1 MLARIALEVAVF
13 VAPDETASTTL
24 PNAHTKAAAPA
35 APADRRHAIRRVDL
49 LALVARYRWLRTF
62 SITDATRYV
71 QAPRNHRVC
80 HHSHENVR
88 RTVLV
93 LMAHQSLRVLVGSL
107 APGVLPSTQP
117 AKMPA
122 GTIMLDLGPEH
133 PSHAGLIELRLWTE
147 GGVITTARVVVG
159 AMHRGAEKLFEV
171 RDYRQ
176 ILMLADRHDWQA
188 PFFGE
193 LAVAM
198 ACEQMMGLA
207 IPDRAVWLRTLLAE
221 HTRILSHCGF
231 LGYVSHRLSADAGLR
246 GLREQLRTQTLRLTG
261 NRIHPMATRVG
272 GLGVD
277 ADAAWLRAE
286 QQLAEQTAAAAD
298 AVLTMIDSVEF
309 TALTSGVALLDRNTI
324 QQFGVS
330 GPAARASGVDLDLR
344 RQRPYLAYP
353 ELGGLIAPPLRRS
366 GDAQSRLA
374 LLAQELTISASLII
388 ACIER
393 LWDLPGPVSVRL
405 GKIIRVP
412 EGEAY
417 LAVEA
422 PLGIA
427 GVFLVS
433 RGEKTPWRLKL
444 RTPSFNNISSLEQ
457 LLVGVPTDALE
468 ASLASIGYVVG
479 DIDK

>member
-1 MLARIALEVAVF
+1 V
-13 VAPDETASTTL
+13 
-24 PNAHTKAAAPA
+24 
-35 APADRRHAIRRVDL
+35 
-49 LALVARYRWLRTF
+49 
-62 SITDATRYV
+62 
-71 QAPRNHRVC
+71 
-80 HHSHENVR
+80 
-88 RTVLV
+88 
-93 LMAHQSLRVLVGSL
+93 AHQQLRVLVGSL

-117 AKMPA
+117 ASFPT
-122 GTIMLDLGPEH
+122 GVIMIDLGPEH
-133 PSHAGLIELRLWTE
+133 PSNAGLIELRLWTE
-147 GGVITTARVVVG
+147 GNVITTARVVVG

-198 ACEQMMGLA
+198 TCEQMMGLEV
-207 IPDRAVWLRTLLAE
+207 PERAVWLRTLLAE

-231 LGYVSHRLSADAGLR
+231 LSYVPHRLQADAGLR
-246 GLREQLRTQTLRLTG
+246 ALRESLRNQTLRLTG

-272 GLGVD
+272 GLAVD
-277 ADAAWLRAE
+277 ADHAWLRAE
-286 QQLAEQTAAAAD
+286 RQVAEQARRVSEAM
-298 AVLTMIDSVEF
+298 LTMIDSAPF
-309 TALTSGVALLDRNTI
+309 ATLTSGVGILDRETI
-324 QQFGVS
+324 SQFGVS
-330 GPAARASGVDLDLR
+330 GPAARATGVHLDLR
-344 RQRPYLAYP
+344 LQRPYLAYA
-353 ELGGLIAPPLRRS
+353 ELADMISRPARHS
-366 GDAQSRLA
+366 GDAQARLRV
-374 LLAQELTISASLII
+374 LAEELAISASLIV

-393 LWDLPGPVSVRL
+393 LRDLPGPLSVKL

-417 LAVEA
+417 LTIEA

-444 RTPSFNNISSLEQ
+444 RTPSFNNISSLERV
-457 LLVGVPTDALE
+457 LVGVPTDALE
-468 ASLASIGYVVG
+468 ATLASIGYVVG

>member
-1 MLARIALEVAVF
+1 MCPELVCMCPELVCMCPELVEGHEPRAS
-13 VAPDETASTTL
+13 TAS
-24 PNAHTKAAAPA
+24 AH
-35 APADRRHAIRRVDL
+35 I
-49 LALVARYRWLRTF
+49 
-62 SITDATRYV
+62 
-71 QAPRNHRVC
+71 C
-80 HHSHENVR
+80 HHSSR
-88 RTVLV
+88 L
-93 LMAHQSLRVLVGSL
+93 LMTHQQLRVLVGSL

-117 AKMPA
+117 ARLPA

-133 PSHAGLIELRLWTE
+133 PSNAGLIELRLWTE
-147 GGVITTARVVVG
+147 NDVITTASIVVG

-231 LGYVSHRLSADAGLR
+231 LGYVVHRLQVDPGLR
-246 GLREQLRTQTLRLTG
+246 DLREALRTQTLRLTG

-272 GLGVD
+272 GLGMD
-277 ADAAWLRAE
+277 ADEAWLQAERQVAERAMRVSE
-286 QQLAEQTAAAAD
+286 EL
-298 AVLTMIDSVEF
+298 LTMIDSAPF
-309 TALTSGVALLDRNTI
+309 ASLTSGVGMLDRHTI

-330 GPAARASGVDLDLR
+330 GPAARATGVDLDLR
-344 RQRPYLAYP
+344 VQQPYLAYA
-353 ELGGLIAPPLRRS
+353 ELAAMISFPTRRS
-366 GDAQSRLA
+366 GDAQTRLRV
-374 LLAQELTISASLII
+374 LAEELVISASLII
-388 ACIER
+388 ACADR
-393 LWDLPGPVSVRL
+393 LRELPGPVSVRL

-444 RTPSFNNISSLEQ
+444 RTPSFNNISSLERV
-457 LLVGVPTDALE
+457 LVGVPTQAVE
-468 ASLASIGYVVG
+468 ATLASIGYVVG

>member
-1 MLARIALEVAVF
+1 M
-13 VAPDETASTTL
+13 T
-24 PNAHTKAAAPA
+24 
-35 APADRRHAIRRVDL
+35 
-49 LALVARYRWLRTF
+49 
-62 SITDATRYV
+62 
-71 QAPRNHRVC
+71 
-80 HHSHENVR
+80 
-88 RTVLV
+88 
-93 LMAHQSLRVLVGSL
+93 HQQLRVLVGSL

-117 AKMPA
+117 GRVPA
-122 GTIMLDLGPEH
+122 GTIMLDLGAEH
-133 PSHAGLIELRLWTE
+133 PSNAGLIELRLWTE
-147 GGVITTARVVVG
+147 DDVISTASIVVG

-193 LAVAM
+193 LVVAM

-221 HTRILSHCGF
+221 HTRIISHCGF
-231 LGYVSHRLSADAGLR
+231 LGYVAHRLQSDPGLR
-246 GLREQLRTQTLRLTG
+246 DLREALRNQNLRLTG

-277 ADAAWLRAE
+277 ADEAWLHAE
-286 QQLAEQTAAAAD
+286 RQLAERARR
-298 AVLTMIDSVEF
+298 VSEELLTLIDSAPF
-309 TALTSGVALLDRNTI
+309 ASLTSGVGLLDRDTI

-330 GPAARASGVDLDLR
+330 GPAARATGVDLDLR
-344 RQRPYLAYP
+344 VQRPYLAYA
-353 ELGGLIAPPLRRS
+353 ELGAMISFPIRRS
-366 GDAQSRLA
+366 GDAQTRLRV
-374 LLAQELTISASLII
+374 LAEELAVSASLII
-388 ACIER
+388 ACADR
-393 LWDLPGPVSVRL
+393 LRELPGPVSVKL

-444 RTPSFNNISSLEQ
+444 RTPSFNNISSLERV
-457 LLVGVPTDALE
+457 LVGVPTQALE
-468 ASLASIGYVVG
+468 ATLASIGYVVG

>member
-1 MLARIALEVAVF
+1 M
-13 VAPDETASTTL
+13 T
-24 PNAHTKAAAPA
+24 
-35 APADRRHAIRRVDL
+35 
-49 LALVARYRWLRTF
+49 
-62 SITDATRYV
+62 
-71 QAPRNHRVC
+71 
-80 HHSHENVR
+80 
-88 RTVLV
+88 
-93 LMAHQSLRVLVGSL
+93 HQQLRVLVGSL

-117 AKMPA
+117 ARLPA
-122 GTIMLDLGPEH
+122 GMIMLDLGPEH
-133 PSHAGLIELRLWTE
+133 PSNAGLIELRLWTE
-147 GGVITTARVVVG
+147 NDVITTASIVVG

-231 LGYVSHRLSADAGLR
+231 LGYVAHRLQVDPGLR
-246 GLREQLRTQTLRLTG
+246 HLREALRTQTLRLTG

-277 ADAAWLRAE
+277 ADEAWLQAERQVAERATRVSE
-286 QQLAEQTAAAAD
+286 EL
-298 AVLTMIDSVEF
+298 LTMIDSALF
-309 TALTSGVALLDRNTI
+309 ASLTSGVGVLDRDTI

-330 GPAARASGVDLDLR
+330 GPAARATGVDLDLR
-344 RQRPYLAYP
+344 VQRPYLAYA
-353 ELGGLIAPPLRRS
+353 ELAAMISLPTRRS
-366 GDAQSRLA
+366 GDAQTRLRV
-374 LLAQELTISASLII
+374 LAEELAISASLII
-388 ACIER
+388 ACADR
-393 LWDLPGPVSVRL
+393 LRELPGPVSVRL

-444 RTPSFNNISSLEQ
+444 RTPSFNNISSLERV
-457 LLVGVPTDALE
+457 LVGVPTQAVE
-468 ASLASIGYVVG
+468 ATLASIGYVVG

>member
-1 MLARIALEVAVF
+1 
-13 VAPDETASTTL
+13 
-24 PNAHTKAAAPA
+24 
-35 APADRRHAIRRVDL
+35 
-49 LALVARYRWLRTF
+49 
-62 SITDATRYV
+62 
-71 QAPRNHRVC
+71 
-80 HHSHENVR
+80 
-88 RTVLV
+88 
-93 LMAHQSLRVLVGSL
+93 MAHQQLRVLVGSL

-122 GTIMLDLGPEH
+122 GTIMLDLGSEH

-147 GGVITTARVVVG
+147 DDVITTARVVVG

-198 ACEQMMGLA
+198 ICEQMMGLTV
-207 IPDRAVWLRTLLAE
+207 PDRAVWLRTLLAE

-231 LGYVSHRLSADAGLR
+231 LVYVAHRLSRDPGLR
-246 GLREQLRTQTLRLTG
+246 DLREQLRTQTLRLTG

-272 GLGVD
+272 GLAVD
-277 ADAAWLRAE
+277 ADDAWLRAE
-286 QQLAEQTAAAAD
+286 REVAEQATRVAE
-298 AVLTMIDSVEF
+298 AVLAMIDSAEF
-309 TALTSGVALLDRNTI
+309 SALTSGVAVLDRDTI
-324 QQFGVS
+324 GQFGVS

-344 RQRPYLAYP
+344 RQRPYLAYA
-353 ELGGLIAPPLRRS
+353 ELAGMITPPTRHS
-366 GDAQSRLA
+366 GDAHARLGV
-374 LLAQELTISASLII
+374 LAEELITSASLII
-388 ACIER
+388 ACTEQ
-393 LWDLPGPVSVRL
+393 LQGLSGPVSVRL
-405 GKIIRVP
+405 GKIIRIP

-417 LAVEA
+417 VSIEA

-444 RTPSFNNISSLEQ
+444 RTPSFNNISSLERV
-457 LLVGVPTDALE
+457 LVGVRTEALE
-468 ASLASIGYVVG
+468 ATLASIGYVVG